1 MTEKQAQTI
10 EWSPDLWIRD
20 TATQDY
26 LQQNSKTKLSFKDII
41 HIGTILQENK
51 NNSPS
56 HWTIDFVKKMSL
68 SFCLNDFFEWNYY
81 SFFVM

>member
-56 HWTIDFVKKMSL
+56 H
-68 SFCLNDFFEWNYY
+68 
-81 SFFVM
+81 